1 MELRQIQQKSF
12 EKRRNLPGE
21 GTCKKL
27 SKIVGCLGG
36 LMAKGGRQPPYII
49 QSNCRSKNYSVS
61 TFKFRFILPNL
72 HKMNWRDLVTFCIVN
87 LRKISSFFMLLTIS
101 TLSTFH
107 MSKKSKCEIE
117 AASKW
122 CLLSDSCKE
131 SPKKVLLCL

>member
-36 LMAKGGRQPPYII
+36 LMAKGGKQPPYII

-87 LRKISSFFMLLTIS
+87 LRKISFS
-101 TLSTFH
+101 TLRLGNLYFPDFTS
-107 MSKKSKCEIE
+107 SKDSLNVKSY
-117 AASKW
+117 SR
-122 CLLSDSCKE
+122 LDL
-131 SPKKVLLCL
+131 